1 MRLALLGEHRLF
13 SIGKASLVLGVSETT
28 LRQWT
33 DEGKIKAFVT
43 PGGHRR
49 YNRVELKKILST
61 QKTQLGIRELA
72 SEMESTAHR
81 HGEIA
86 RLFLTQ
92 AAWYQTLSSESQQR
106 LAGIGRQ
113 LLHLVI
119 RYITQRSRREEITH
133 QARSI
138 GHDHGEI
145 LAGLGLPL
153 TDSVEAFLL
162 HREPL
167 LEAITHLVK
176 RGETVNRRVAE
187 AIPLVAQIMDEALVS
202 LVAAHQRSYPATR
215 DHAQGGGP

>member
-1 MRLALLGEHRLF
+1 LGERRLV

-49 YNRVELKKILST
+49 YARLELRKILST
-61 QKTQLGIRELA
+61 QKTQSGIGDLV
-72 SEMESTAHR
+72 SEMESTTHR

-86 RLFLTQ
+86 RRFLTQ
-92 AAWYQTLSSESQQR
+92 TAWYHTLSVESQQR
-106 LAGIGRQ
+106 LAGFGRQ

-119 RYITQRSRREEITH
+119 RYITQRSRREEIIH

-138 GHDHGEI
+138 GQGHGEI

-202 LVAAHQRSYPATR
+202 LVAAHQRSCPATR
-215 DHAQGGGP
+215 DHARGGGP